1 MSTLPVEYRI
11 PEIRPRDFIH
21 CVRGIYDVLDN
32 RNVSKS
38 VDDPF
43 MRAILTRHSKLSEAE
58 WRAAEQ
64 CRLKQKAL
72 EMKVGY
78 FHEELMGKF
87 IGYET
92 LPNGHVSGCDV
103 QKLDGTVIIEV
114 KNRNNTVKGSDG
126 KHIIER
132 LKKLRCAGVKA
143 IFAQVNCE
151 SGKVSRYGAPP
162 EMDIWDGRQVYAFLS
177 GRASFFD
184 DLQRTL
190 EWAFTMDLHQLQCA
204 LGVAAFE
211 PGVHSV
217 DDRPLTT
224 HCIHRTVS
232 CT

>member
-1 MSTLPVEYRI
+1 MPTLPVEYRI
-11 PEIRPRDFIH
+11 PEIRPCDFIH

-32 RNVSKS
+32 KHTSKT

-58 WRAAEQ
+58 WRAAEL

-87 IGYET
+87 PGYET

-103 QKLDGTVIIEV
+103 RKLDGTVIFEV
-114 KNRNNTVKGSDG
+114 KNRYNTVKGSDG
-126 KHIIER
+126 KHVIER
-132 LKKLRCAGVKA
+132 LAKLRSAGVRA
-143 IFAQVNCE
+143 IFAQINCE
-151 SGKVSRYGAPP
+151 SGKVNRYGGPP

-184 DLQRTL
+184 DLRRTL
-190 EWAFTMDLHQLQCA
+190 EWAFTMDLHQLQSA
-204 LGVAAFE
+204 LGVAAYDA
-211 PGVHSV
+211 GAHAV
-217 DDRPLTT
+217 DDRPSTANLP
-224 HCIHRTVS
+224 HRAAA